1 MNPEKFAQ
9 FFYEQGKSKATDDV
23 IRKTKNINMS
33 ERTAPEV
40 SSKSGLQV
48 KSVSQPSSSGLKIK
62 SIKRS

>member
-1 MNPEKFAQ
+1 
-9 FFYEQGKSKATDDV
+9 
-23 IRKTKNINMS
+23 MS